1 VIFIHQNT
9 NESFKFS
16 NQHIPMEY
24 ACDSNGDVLH
34 ITQREETAAASELFC
49 LLCDKEVIAKN
60 KQDFPKRR
68 WHFAHKASGEKE
80 HSLESIIH
88 LNATMKVYDILS
100 SKLDSD
106 ESLIFKFRCPRYNID
121 PYYNRIPFPLEQ
133 KDRLRTS
140 DSYTF
145 DMLKVA
151 TVIELEK
158 PYSNIVPDIS
168 IWNNNKIVAAIEIT
182 STRDVSLKKRQLYK
196 EHKIPVIFI
205 DVSTIDNYLYF
216 ERSSFDEENIIS
228 SEIYTLILNNPCQK
242 YCDFTHFLTTKE
254 MLLDQFKRK
263 EMQSQIKVNEF
274 QQAFTLITEE
284 TSISSL
290 PKVLQETPRIRIDS
304 LPLPREAIEIYTSA
318 GIEELYPP
326 QSEIVNKGLLEGNNI
341 LAAIPTACGKTL
353 VAELAMLKHVL
364 NGGKALYIVPLRALA
379 NEKYERF
386 KEFES
391 LGIKTGISTGEFE
404 SKSEQLGKNDIIVCT
419 SEKTD
424 SMLRN
429 GTTWLQDLSIVVV
442 DEVHLLGD
450 ALRGP
455 TVDIVIT
462 KLRSIPDLQIVSLSA
477 TIGNAEVLAEW
488 LDAELVVSEWRPTV
502 LNEGIAIGKA
512 MNFFTGK
519 NPRQEKIKHDTKDIS
534 ANIVLDTIEQG
545 AQCLVFESSRRNCAG
560 FAKRFSNIK
569 NQEQRAINALL
580 DNDSKKELA
589 LIADEVELS
598 SNTGEAKI
606 LADCIRN
613 GSAYHHAGLNSTQ
626 RKLVEEGFKNN
637 LIKIISCTPTLAAGI
652 NLPARKVIIRNYS
665 RFNSEWGM
673 IPIPVLEYKQ
683 MVGRAGRPHLD
694 PEGFSLL
701 LAKEA
706 DDIDELKEKYIFATA
721 EDIDSYLRDESIL
734 RSHVLGIICS
744 NSAISQKGIID
755 FFLRTFSAHTGDD
768 NEFIESIC
776 FCIEFLQNHEMINNE
791 NNLFMPTKLGLLIS
805 RMYINP
811 LTAAIITEKLEQ
823 AKQSSM
829 KLTTLS
835 LLQLICTSDEIRPVY
850 IKNKEL
856 AEYSCIA
863 LEIKEEIISPPDE
876 HAGLSNEYQSYLESL
891 KNTLILKDW
900 INEVDTEAIVEK
912 YSIGEGD
919 LHNLSSGAARIASAI
934 NQIAALREYNI
945 PFDGLDTRLE
955 YGAGPELVKLLKI
968 KNVGRKRA
976 RLLYENNVRSIETLK
991 ACSFESIAKLLGE
1004 KITLK
1009 IFKQLSM
1016 PVPYSVE
1023 NSIQT
1028 AVKNSAVDTQKSL
1041 FDF

>member
-1 VIFIHQNT
+1 MLN
-9 NESFKFS
+9 
-16 NQHIPMEY
+16 
-24 ACDSNGDVLH
+24 
-34 ITQREETAAASELFC
+34 
-49 LLCDKEVIAKN
+49 
-60 KQDFPKRR
+60 
-68 WHFAHKASGEKE
+68 
-80 HSLESIIH
+80 
-88 LNATMKVYDILS
+88 NAT
-100 SKLDSD
+100 
-106 ESLIFKFRCPRYNID
+106 
-121 PYYNRIPFPLEQ
+121 
-133 KDRLRTS
+133 
-140 DSYTF
+140 
-145 DMLKVA
+145 A
-151 TVIELEK
+151 IELEK

-168 IWNNNKIVAAIEIT
+168 IWNNNKIIAAIEII
-182 STRDVSLKKRQLYK
+182 STPDIGLEKRQLYNK
-196 EHKIPVIFI
+196 HKIPVIFI
-205 DVSTIDNYLYF
+205 DVSIIENYLYF
-216 ERSSFDEENIIS
+216 EKSSFDEESIIS
-228 SEIYTLILNNPCQK
+228 NVIYAVILNNTCQK
-242 YCDFTHFLTTKE
+242 YCDFTHLLTTKK
-254 MLLDQFKRK
+254 MLLDHFKRK
-263 EMQSQIKVNEF
+263 EIHESRTKVNEF

-284 TSISSL
+284 IPTITL
-290 PKVLQETPRIRIDS
+290 PKVLQETHRIRIDS
-304 LPLPREAIEIYTSA
+304 LSLPREAIDIYTSA

-379 NEKYERF
+379 SEKYERF

-391 LGIKTGISTGEFE
+391 LGIKTGISTGELE

-450 ALRGP
+450 SLRGP

-462 KLRSIPDLQIVSLSA
+462 KLRSIPNLQIVSLSA

-488 LDAELVVSEWRPTV
+488 LDAELVVSEWRPTI

-512 MNFFTGK
+512 MNFFTGE
-519 NPRQEKIKHDTKDIS
+519 NLHQEKIKHDTKDIS

-580 DNDSKKELA
+580 DSDTKKELA
-589 LIADEVELS
+589 VIADEVELS

-613 GSAYHHAGLNSTQ
+613 GSAYHHAGLNATQ

-637 LIKIISCTPTLAAGI
+637 LIQVISCTPTLAAGI

-665 RFNSEWGM
+665 RFNPEWGM
-673 IPIPVLEYKQ
+673 VPIPVLEYKQ

-706 DDIDELKEKYIFATA
+706 GDIDELKEKYIFATA

-734 RSHVLGIICS
+734 RSHVLGIIS
-744 NSAISQKGIID
+744 SSSSISQQGIIE

-776 FCIEFLQNHEMINNE
+776 SCIEFLQNHEMITNE
-791 NNLFMPTKLGLLIS
+791 NNLHMPTKLGLLIS

-811 LTAAIITEKLEQ
+811 LAAAIITEKLEY
-823 AKQSSM
+823 AKQSNM

-835 LLQLICTSDEIRPVY
+835 LLQLICITDEIRPVY
-850 IKNKEL
+850 IKNNEL

-863 LEIKEEIISPPDE
+863 LKIKEDIIFPPDE
-876 HAGLSNEYQSYLESL
+876 HADLSYEYQSYLESL

-900 INEVDTEAIVEK
+900 INEVDTEVIVEK
-912 YSIGEGD
+912 YSTGEGD

-934 NQIAALREYNI
+934 NRIAALREYDI
-945 PFDGLDTRLE
+945 PFNGLDTRLE
-955 YGAGPELVKLLKI
+955 YGAGPELVELLKI

-976 RLLYENNVRSIETLK
+976 RLLYTNHVRSVETLK
-991 ACSFESIAKLLGE
+991 ACSFEQVAKLLGE

-1016 PVPYSVE
+1016 PVPSSVE
-1023 NSIQT
+1023 NSIQ
-1028 AVKNSAVDTQKSL
+1028 AAIKNSAIDAQKSL